1 MGCPSFKPFWALLA
15 NSSDGNRRTSVNDDF
30 DVRHLSSASLAF
42 ARRAPFWPLA
52 LVQQAQAAL
61 FSVVRGLCGHFRF
74 CALALGLTRR
84 SSRPAYC
91 GRLTLFVRF
100 HFNQRSVEMAEVT
113 YPCYWEKKD
122 NSGQWYWIYY
132 AVNGKAI
139 SRSSESYVNRADCEH
154 SINIMKGSSDAK
166 VFYTE

>member
-1 MGCPSFKPFWALLA
+1 MPLVLA
-15 NSSDGNRRTSVNDDF
+15 AIVF
-30 DVRHLSSASLAF
+30 
-42 ARRAPFWPLA
+42 
-52 LVQQAQAAL
+52 
-61 FSVVRGLCGHFRF
+61 VVRGLCGHVLF
-74 CALALGLTRR
+74 CAVGLTLR
-84 SSRPAYC
+84 SSGPAFC
-91 GRLTLFVRF
+91 GPLILSVRF